1 MDPQVSNGA
10 GLQDEYITDLLVF
23 GFLQNCSNY
32 KFHKELEVLGHELPV
47 PAHLWEDYDDEL
59 QTDGNRSSNFSRG
72 RREADEETEVQRRVN
87 DSPQMSDSQ
96 RQEEIIQNIA
106 RRLAEVGDSMESSI
120 HPGLVNNLALQF
132 RNVNLSEEERREHL
146 AAALQQV
153 MQTFPQDMA
162 EEKTMLMLAMLLA
175 KKVADHTPSLL
186 RDVFRTTVNFINQNL
201 LAYVRHLT
209 RNETD

>member
-72 RREADEETEVQRRVN
+72 RREA
-87 DSPQMSDSQ
+87 DSQ